1 MKIQSTQLALF
12 RKKYT
17 AHGVLHRKEWAV
29 HGARLTSDNA
39 ALKGLRSLSLVDWKY
54 LSKFVSL

>member
-1 MKIQSTQLALF
+1 MKIQSAQLALF

-29 HGARLTSDNA
+29 HDARLTSDNA
-39 ALKGLRSLSLVDWKY
+39 ALKGLRSL
-54 LSKFVSL
+54 